1 MLMSLPLHPLLAV
14 CRKISTSPLSTR
26 ESDIFLAD
34 RLFAGVSLDAGTR
47 SQMLN
52 YHLHM
57 SSHVES
63 DGSKRRWPTILPHS
77 FGFRSAVKPTDCT
90 LHG

>member
-1 MLMSLPLHPLLAV
+1 MPCVFLVGESHTVYAYVATFTSFIGSLSKNKYLSALYARVGYLS
-14 CRKISTSPLSTR
+14 CRPTVRWCFPR
-26 ESDIFLAD
+26 
-34 RLFAGVSLDAGTR
+34 VSLDAGTR

-63 DGSKRRWPTILPHS
+63 DGSKRR
-77 FGFRSAVKPTDCT
+77 
-90 LHG
+90 

>member
-1 MLMSLPLHPLLAV
+1 MPCVFLVGESHTVYAYVAAFNPLLAV
-14 CRKISTSPLSTR
+14 CRKRSTSPLSTR

-34 RLFAGVSLDAGTR
+34 RPFAGVSLDVGTR

-63 DGSKRRWPTILPHS
+63 DGSKRR
-77 FGFRSAVKPTDCT
+77 
-90 LHG
+90 